1 MYRTLAIATAALGA
15 AACTTVTSTALASEP
30 AAPAATETSAAAITY
45 TLPDLPYAYDALVG
59 SIDAQTME
67 IHHSKHHAGYVNN
80 LNAAL
85 ADDAALAS
93 QPLEDLLANV
103 SAHSTAIRN
112 NGGGHYNHTLFW
124 TLMAPAGEGG
134 APSTELLADID
145 ATFGSLDAFKTEFN
159 KAATSQFG
167 SGWAWLVVTD
177 DGLKITSTPN
187 QDNPLMDVAA
197 VQGEP
202 VLAVDVWE
210 HAYYLSYQNRRAD
223 YLKTW
228 WNVVNWN
235 EVNSL
240 YEAAKS

>member
-1 MYRTLAIATAALGA
+1 MYRTLAIAAAALGA
-15 AACTTVTSTALASEP
+15 AACTTAGTTALASEP
-30 AAPAATETSAAAITY
+30 TPPAAAETAAAAITY

-59 SIDAQTME
+59 AIDAQTME
-67 IHHSKHHAGYVNN
+67 IHHGKHHAGYVNN

-85 ADDAALAS
+85 AADPALAS
-93 QPLEDLLANV
+93 QPLEELLANV
-103 SAHSTAIRN
+103 STHSTAIRN

-124 TLMAPAGEGG
+124 TLMAPEGEGG
-134 APSTELLADID
+134 TPSAELLADID

-223 YLKTW
+223 YLTTW

-240 YEAAKS
+240 YEAAK